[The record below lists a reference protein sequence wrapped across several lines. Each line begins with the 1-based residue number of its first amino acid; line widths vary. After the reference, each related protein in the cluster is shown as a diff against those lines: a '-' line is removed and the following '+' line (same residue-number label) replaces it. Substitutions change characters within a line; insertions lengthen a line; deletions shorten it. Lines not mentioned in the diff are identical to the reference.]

1 MSPEAALAIT
11 PLRRDLHFPLPP
23 EALRNWHPQGAHVSL
38 FFAALSIFF
47 PDGERMFIHAVRLQR
62 DRLQTPELKRQVAGF
77 IGQEAI
83 HGREH
88 EVYNRLLAEEGL
100 PAAALAANVSR
111 QMRRVRERLR
121 PAAQLALTIAL
132 EHWTAILADVLLRDP
147 SLLAGAQVDYAAL
160 WRWHALE
167 ETEHKAV
174 AFDVYREVF
183 GSSWRAYRL
192 RTLIYLLVSISFWS
206 RVLYFHLRMVVADG
220 RLLDLPGWWRLVRFL
235 WLSPGILRRTL
246 PAWLSY
252 FRPGFHPWQH
262 DNRHLLAGLGGLSDR
277 YVGTD
282 SGVAMV
288 NAVYPRTSS

>member
-1 MSPEAALAIT
+1 VNPETTLAIT

-23 EALRNWHPQGAHVSL
+23 EFLRSWHPLGAHVSL

-62 DRLQTPELKRQVAGF
+62 ERLKSPELKRQVAGF
-77 IGQEAI
+77 VGQEAI

-88 EVYNRLLAEEGL
+88 EAYNQLLEEAGL
-100 PAAALAANVSR
+100 PARALAATVAT
-111 QMRRVRERLR
+111 QMRQVRERLR

-132 EHWTAILADVLLRDP
+132 EHWTAIMADVLLRD
-147 SLLAGAQVDYAAL
+147 SRLLAGAHPEYAAI

-183 GSSWRAYRL
+183 GSGGAAYRL
-192 RTLIYLLVSISFWS
+192 RILVYLLVSISFWS
-206 RVLYFHLRMVVADG
+206 RVMYFHLRMVAADG
-220 RLLDLPGWWRLVRFL
+220 RLLDLGGWWRLFKFL
-235 WLSPGILRRTL
+235 WTSPGVMRRTL

-262 DNRHLLAGLGGLSDR
+262 NNRHLLIGFQQLSER
-277 YVGTD
+277 YADTD
-282 SGVAMV
+282 
-288 NAVYPRTSS
+288 